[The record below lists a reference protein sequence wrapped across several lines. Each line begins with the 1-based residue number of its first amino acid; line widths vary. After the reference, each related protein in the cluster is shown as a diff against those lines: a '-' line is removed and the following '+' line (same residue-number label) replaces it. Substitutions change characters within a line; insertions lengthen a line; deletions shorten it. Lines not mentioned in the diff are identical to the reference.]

1 MTKMA
6 TATDK
11 TKTDAPASGLTFE
24 VEETIPKVGRGKP
37 ADPQTLQIAAELEK
51 QRKDKKARS
60 IKNVTTKEQREE
72 WARKVR
78 AAGDK
83 CVPPM
88 KTNTIYAPDEKK
100 MYFGPQE
107 VITALQQKMKQGG
120 QETG

>member
-1 MTKMA
+1 MA
-6 TATDK
+6 TG
-11 TKTDAPASGLTFE
+11 TDAKAKSDEGGLTFQ

-60 IKNVTTKEQREE
+60 IKGVNTKEQREE

-107 VITALQQKMKQGG
+107 VIADLQKKMREGG
-120 QETG
+120 QATG